1 MHASHSRAPRSGPAS
16 HSRLRLL
23 IRGGFT
29 ALILLMAATSGVV
42 LFALHEQ
49 MVKRQESTTRSLAQS
64 VTQTFDGLIDT
75 VNVALLS
82 LSDELERT
90 DASQLRSAD
99 ITQAMQ
105 RQQSRIPEISGFRV
119 TDDKGNIVNSSN
131 LMPESVRLADREF
144 FVRLRGDP
152 SVGLLVTK
160 PVISRVTG
168 KWLWVFARRFNHP
181 DGSFGGVVYA
191 IINVSEAEK
200 MLDKV
205 KMEPGGSLAL
215 RDYDLGLIARYTFGS
230 DNPTPIGSRTVSN
243 TMLAA
248 LKANRDESSYI
259 SDANSL
265 DPERRFYSYLRSQRY
280 GYLVNVGLSEK
291 SALAAWRRQAWLV
304 IALIALAGGMLIVLS
319 ELLIRTLAR
328 QDQFIQSLEAG
339 RIALDERNRALVAAE
354 ADMWRAANF
363 DELTGLPNRRL
374 FSDRLEQKIQEA
386 HRNRSSLAVLFIDVD
401 RFKEIN
407 DTLGHDVGDQL
418 LVEAANRITT
428 SVRSGDI
435 VARLGGDEFTVA
447 LPDVAESSDIGKI
460 AQKIIDGLSA
470 PYALQGSAVYV
481 SASIGIAQLADDAA
495 TLIELLRNADQ
506 AMYAAKNSGRQCFRF
521 FSRTMQEEALAR
533 MRLAGDLRAAI
544 EAGQLQVYYQ
554 PIVDL
559 RTGKVM
565 KAEAL
570 ARWRHPERGMVS
582 PGQFIP
588 VAEDTGLIHPLG
600 DRVFEDVVRQI
611 KRWRALYS
619 RDFQV
624 SVNKSPIQFA
634 ADPGNRARQGR
645 DSRYWLD
652 MLRQEDLPGRCVVV
666 EITEGALMESDINV
680 EATLQAF
687 QEQDVQI
694 AIDDFGTG
702 YSSLSYLKKFDVD
715 YLKIDQSFIRNLSA
729 GSTDLMLCC
738 AMIEMAH
745 KLGIEVVAEG
755 VETSEQYELLIEA
768 GCDFGQGYWLGR
780 PMPPDAFEDFMRQ
793 RNR

>member
-1 MHASHSRAPRSGPAS
+1 MAS
-16 HSRLRLL
+16 
-23 IRGGFT
+23 
-29 ALILLMAATSGVV
+29 TSGVV

-49 MVKRQESTTRSLAQS
+49 MAKRQENTTRSLAQS

-82 LSDELERT
+82 LSDGIERT
-90 DASQLRSAD
+90 DPGRLNSAD
-99 ITQAMQ
+99 LTQAMQ
-105 RQQSRIPEISGFRV
+105 RQQSRIPEITGFRV

-131 LMPESVRLADREF
+131 LIPGGVQLADREF
-144 FVRLRGDP
+144 FVRLRDDP
-152 SVGLLVTK
+152 SVGLLVAK
-160 PVISRVTG
+160 PVVSRVTG
-168 KWLWVFARRFNHP
+168 KWLWIFARRFNHP
-181 DGSFGGVVYA
+181 DGSFGGTVYA
-191 IINVSEAEK
+191 IINVSEVEK

-215 RDYDLGLIARYTFGS
+215 RDDDLGLIARYTFGS
-230 DNPTPIGSRTVSN
+230 ENPTPIGTRKVSN

-248 LKANRDESSYI
+248 LKADGSEGSYL
-259 SDANSL
+259 SDGNSL
-265 DPERRFYSYLRSQRY
+265 DPERRYYSYLRSQRY
-280 GYLVNVGLSEK
+280 GYLVNVGLSER
-291 SALAAWRRQAWLV
+291 SAFAEWRRQAWLV
-304 IALIALAGGMLIVLS
+304 IALIGLAGGMLILLS

-363 DELTGLPNRRL
+363 DGLTGLPNRRL
-374 FSDRLEQKIQEA
+374 FSDRLEQKIRES
-386 HRNRSSLAVLFIDVD
+386 HRNRSSLAVLFIDID
-401 RFKEIN
+401 RFKEVN
-407 DTLGHDVGDQL
+407 DTLGHDIGDQL
-418 LVEAANRITT
+418 LIEAANRIAA
-428 SVRSGDI
+428 SVRSTDI

-447 LPDVAESSDIGKI
+447 LSDVADTSDIGQI

-470 PYALQGSAVYV
+470 PYTLQHSTVYV
-481 SASIGIAQLADDAA
+481 SASIGIAKLPDDAT
-495 TLIELLRNADQ
+495 TLVELLRNADQ

-521 FSRTMQEEALAR
+521 FSNSMQEEALAR
-533 MRLAGDLRAAI
+533 MRLAADLRTAI
-544 EAGQLQVYYQ
+544 GAGQLQVHYQ

-559 RTGKVM
+559 RTGQVM

-570 ARWRHPERGMVS
+570 VRWHHPDRGMVS
-582 PGQFIP
+582 PGRFIP

-600 DRVFEDVVRQI
+600 DWVFEEVVRQV
-611 KRWRALYS
+611 KHWRARYGC
-619 RDFQV
+619 DFQV

-634 ADPGNRARQGR
+634 ADPRNRGRHDR
-645 DSRYWLD
+645 DSSHWLD
-652 MLRQEDLPGRCVVV
+652 MLRRENLPGKCLVV

-680 EATLQAF
+680 KAILQAF

-729 GSTDLMLCC
+729 GTTDLMLCC

-745 KLGIEVVAEG
+745 KLGIQVVAEG
-755 VETSEQYELLIEA
+755 VETSEQYDLLIEA
-768 GCDFGQGYWLGR
+768 GCDYGQGYWLGR
-780 PMPPDAFEDFMRQ
+780 PMPPEAFEDFMRQ
-793 RNR
+793 RGR